1 VRHHHLASPRKG
13 ILIDANLLTVYIVG
27 MLGRGE
33 VEKFKRT
40 RGYTS
45 DDVKGIDDLIR
56 QFGWICTTP
65 HVIAEVSNLLD
76 WLDSGKRQRANELLA
91 KAALSTLGEIFK
103 ASKEIVATQVYFK
116 LGVTDAGLFLTAREQ
131 KLVLVTADLPLYHYA
146 SGLKVEAINFNH
158 IREQWLSR

>member
-1 VRHHHLASPRKG
+1 MRRHHLASPRKG
-13 ILIDANLLTVYIVG
+13 ILIDAMLLTAYIVG
-27 MLGRGE
+27 MLGPGE

-40 RGYTS
+40 RAFTT
-45 DDVKGIDDLIR
+45 DDVQGIDDLVR

-76 WLDSGKRQRANELLA
+76 WLDPVRRQRANELLA
-91 KAALSTLGEIFK
+91 KAALTMLREIFRS
-103 ASKEIVATQVYFK
+103 SKEIVATQVYFK

-131 KLVLVTADLPLYHYA
+131 NLVLVTADLPLYHYA